1 MLTHP
6 SRQVLLRTQ
15 HLLRSCNHP
24 QHSIARVLSAN
35 SPKRAFSAYP
45 VTRSQEGDVRPT
57 SLYTFTEDESMLK
70 DLAQRFAEEVVAPK
84 VREMDEKE
92 TMDPEIIKGLFD
104 NGFMGIETSQEH
116 GGSGA
121 SFTSA
126 ILVIEE
132 LAKVDP
138 SVSLIC
144 DVHNTIA
151 NTTIRNYASKAI
163 LDKYMPDLSTSKVAC
178 FCLSEPG
185 SGSDAFALATRATK
199 DSNGDYIINGSKMW
213 ITNSKEAEIFVV
225 FANLDPSK
233 GYKGISC
240 FLLEKSMGVEIAKKE
255 EKLGIKASSTCTLNF
270 DNVKV
275 PKENLIG
282 QEGLGYKYAIEILNE
297 GRIGIAAQMVGLA
310 QGAFDKAVKY
320 TYQRKQFGKPV
331 GEFQGMQFQFAD
343 VHTEIEAAR
352 MLTYNAARLKEEGKP
367 FTEMAAMAKLYS
379 SQVAQN
385 ASGSAIEWCGGVGFT
400 RETGIEK
407 YWRDSKIGAI
417 YEGSSNIQRQTLA
430 KFIQKRLG

>member
-1 MLTHP
+1 MTLSRIMNLPRSSALISGNLTGRMKNLKP
-6 SRQVLLRTQ
+6 AFQRLDLSSNRLF
-15 HLLRSCNHP
+15 SS
-24 QHSIARVLSAN
+24 SIIRLDE
-35 SPKRAFSAYP
+35 RL
-45 VTRSQEGDVRPT
+45 PT
-57 SLYTFTEDESMLK
+57 SLYSFTEDESMFK
-70 DLAQRFAEEVVAPK
+70 DLAQKFAQEIVAPK
-84 VREMDEKE
+84 VRDMDESE
-92 TMDPEIIKGLFD
+92 SMDPEIIKGLFD
-104 NGFMGIETSQEH
+104 NGFMGIETSEDH

-121 SFTSA
+121 SFMSA

-151 NTTIRNYASKAI
+151 NTTIRKYGSKDI
-163 LDKYMPDLSTSKVAC
+163 LDRYMPQLSKSKVAC
-178 FCLSEPG
+178 FCLSESG
-185 SGSDAFALATRATK
+185 SGSDAFAMASRATK
-199 DSNGDYIINGSKMW
+199 DSDGNYILNGSKMW

-240 FLLEKSMGVEIAKKE
+240 FLVEKEMGVEIAKKE
-255 EKLGIKASSTCTLNF
+255 QKLGIRASSTCTVNF

-275 PKENLIG
+275 PKQNLIG

-297 GRIGIAAQMVGLA
+297 GRIGIAAQMIGLA
-310 QGAFDKAVKY
+310 QGAFDKAVSY
-320 TYQRKQFGKPV
+320 TYQRNQFGKPI
-331 GEFQGMQFQFAD
+331 GEFQGMSFQFAD

-352 MLTYNAARLKEEGKP
+352 LLTYNAARLKEEGKP
-367 FTEMAAMAKLYS
+367 FTEVAAMAKLYS
-379 SQVAQN
+379 SKVAQE

-417 YEGSSNIQRQTLA
+417 YEGTSNIQRQTLA
-430 KFIQKRLG
+430 KFIQKRLQ